1 MSDKVFFCF
10 KFFIVRKCIAKTF
23 IVFLVK
29 SIQYIP
35 QSVSETPVYTPM
47 PAISH
52 LASLGFKPET
62 SENL

>member
-1 MSDKVFFCF
+1 M
-10 KFFIVRKCIAKTF
+10 F

-29 SIQYIP
+29 SIQSIP
-35 QSVSETPVYTPM
+35 QSVSENPFRTPTPM